1 MLFIKKI
8 TIIIILLYNL
18 MMENIML
25 NALKS
30 KIKSIFLKIF
40 LLVLASSFALWGVGD
55 IFSSRNN
62 PDVATVG
69 KLGVTANEFI
79 ETYQRI
85 ITELNKNAEGQI
97 TDEVAQSLGLPGQ
110 TLAQL
115 INEKIID
122 IEVEKV
128 NISVPDEYLRKLI
141 FASSMFKDQFGAFSK
156 EQFQYVLRQLGM
168 DEEKYFNEIK
178 KSILRDQI
186 RSPFTYAN
194 DLSPII
200 KEVYYKIRNENRKIK
215 VINIPASAYKV
226 TKTPSDE
233 DIQNKLIRDPG
244 LYTKPE
250 LRSFSFISLKP
261 DDLLKTIN
269 IDDTALKI
277 EYNNYPEKYNTT
289 EKREVFL
296 INFQDENK
304 ALEIKKE
311 MNEAMKG
318 SKLSENFINVV
329 KKNTNKDAEAS
340 KLGLIEYKDLPDD
353 VSSSIFQAEINKII
367 GPEKTPFGWRIFLVN
382 KVIPEIVK
390 EFEDVKKEIEK
401 ELKVNIALEK
411 MYDLGNTFY
420 DEVAAGN
427 NIQDAAQTINAK
439 ILKFNNIDINGMG
452 LKGDIINDL
461 PPYPGLMQTVFDAN
475 INEPSELINTISNTI
490 YAIQVEEITPQS
502 IMSFEAAKDT
512 IIKDIQKAESLNLA
526 LNTANDI
533 ILKINNNQDIENL
546 TKEYNLVV
554 LEANNVKKDGSGS
567 EGILN
572 QEGLNAIFNIKKG
585 QITNAILYNNN
596 TYIIAKVEDVIPF
609 NEVNDEDLLKI
620 NLGISQGISKDIQD
634 LFINN
639 LSKEQSIKVNEKL
652 LESLFQNNS

>member
-1 MLFIKKI
+1 
-8 TIIIILLYNL
+8 
-18 MMENIML
+18 ML
-25 NALKS
+25 NTLKS

-40 LLVLASSFALWGVGD
+40 LLLLASSFALWGVGD

-62 PDVATVG
+62 PEVATVG
-69 KLGVTANEFI
+69 KLDVSANEFI

-85 ITELNKNAEGQI
+85 LTELNKNAEGQI
-97 TDEVAQSLGLPGQ
+97 TEEVAQSLGLPRQ

-122 IEVEKV
+122 IEVEKA
-128 NISVPDEYLRKLI
+128 NISVPDEHLKKLI
-141 FASSMFKDQFGAFSK
+141 LSSSMFKDQFGAFSK

-186 RSPFTYAN
+186 RSPFAYSN
-194 DLSPII
+194 DLSPIL
-200 KEVYYKIRNENRKIK
+200 KDVYYKIRNESRSIK
-215 VINIPASAYKV
+215 VINIPAAAYKV
-226 TKTPSDE
+226 VKIPSDA
-233 DIQNKLIRDPG
+233 DIQNKLNKDKEF
-244 LYTKPE
+244 YTKPE

-261 DDLLKTIN
+261 DDLLETIS
-269 IDDTALKI
+269 IDEADLKI
-277 EYNNYPEKYNTT
+277 EYNNYPEKYNTA

-296 INFQDENK
+296 VNFQDENE
-304 ALEIKKE
+304 ALKIIEEINLPTKE
-311 MNEAMKG
+311 SN
-318 SKLSENFINVV
+318 LSENFVNVI
-329 KKNTNKDAEAS
+329 KNNTNKDPEAS
-340 KLGLIEYKDLPDD
+340 KLGLIEYNDLPDD

-367 GPEKTPFGWRIFLVN
+367 GPEKTPFGWRIFLIN
-382 KVIPEIVK
+382 KVIPEVIK

-411 MYDLGNTFY
+411 MYDLGNAFY

-427 NIQDAAQTINAK
+427 NIQEAALTINAK
-439 ILKFNNIDINGMG
+439 VLKFNNIDVNGMG
-452 LKGDIINDL
+452 LSGNIINDL

-490 YAIQVEEITPQS
+490 YAIQVEEIIPQS
-502 IMSFEAAKDT
+502 IMSFAEAKDI

-533 ILKINNNQDIENL
+533 IVKINNNQDIEEL
-546 TKEYNLVV
+546 VKEYNLIV
-554 LEANNVKKDGSGS
+554 LDANNVKKDGSGS

-572 QEGLNAIFNIKKG
+572 EEGVNAVFNIKKG
-585 QITNAILYNNN
+585 QITNAIKYNNN
-596 TYIIAKVEDVIPF
+596 TYIIAKVEDVIPI
-609 NEVNDEDLLKI
+609 NEVNNEDLLKV
-620 NLGISQGISKDIQD
+620 NLSVSQGISKDIQD

-639 LSKEQSIKVNEKL
+639 LSKEQNIKVNEKL
-652 LESLFQNNS
+652 LDSLFQNNS